1 MLKLRKEHLDAFEAQ
16 AISLFANR
24 VVAHVKSVWPDE
36 SAELE
41 DSVLRSLVQT
51 AIHRAGMLGLSS
63 EYDIVRF
70 ADLCFILA
78 ADFETNPLSIWTRGI
93 LVDKT
98 LSPTA
103 KLDRIY
109 QRMQDEFAL
118 IERRRGGRPAAAT
131 APVAT

>member
-1 MLKLRKEHLDAFEAQ
+1 MLKLRKEHLEAFEAQ

-24 VVAHVKSVWPDE
+24 VLAHVKAVWPEE

-51 AIHRAGMLGLSS
+51 AVQRAGMLGLSS

-70 ADLCFILA
+70 VDLGFILA
-78 ADFETNPLSIWTRGI
+78 ADFETNPLSMWVRGI

-98 LSPTA
+98 LLPA
-103 KLDRIY
+103 ARLDRIY

-118 IERRRGGRPAAAT
+118 IEKRRGGRPAAAT